1 MSDEQVND
9 STFSRLFV
17 LMILAMT
24 VMTII
29 IVILAVFAADD
40 VTTRLDERSDI
51 ENTAAVGQRLAP
63 VGEFS
68 SSASQGAVAPA
79 ADTEPVILTGVEA
92 YASCGAC
99 HDAGVAGAPLFADK
113 AAWADRVG
121 QGIETLYTHAI
132 EGFQGS
138 AGYMPAKGGNMSLSD
153 ESVKAAVDY
162 MVEAVQ

>member
-1 MSDEQVND
+1 MSDEHMND
-9 STFSRLFV
+9 STFGRLFV

-29 IVILAVFAADD
+29 IVVLAIFAADD

-68 SSASQGAVAPA
+68 SSPSEGAVTPVVA
-79 ADTEPVILTGVEA
+79 EPVVLTGAEA
-92 YASCGAC
+92 YASCAAC

-113 AAWADRVG
+113 AGWADRVG

-138 AGYMPAKGGNMSLSD
+138 AWYMPAKGGNMSLSD
-153 ESVKAAVDY
+153 ESVKAAVDH